1 MGNRVARAVSKHHRA
16 ARSDARACPSLLD
29 VYFAPDLTCPK
40 RLARFLMSL
49 AYAVEVLSSQ
59 CVKLM
64 FERTLLETVDS
75 QVFGLSDEHVY
86 KHLKLCHTAIVS
98 AEPSDENFECKLMFL
113 SANTNETPSC
123 VVTLA
128 QTLSG
133 DKELCCALDDKKFT
147 KKLLQACL
155 HAASRLHKNVVA
167 STPGVFCDFLFQSSG
182 RNMCK
187 LKKSLAAIEA
197 TKTSDLTDDPLAL
210 CTRLA
215 AFLIEFAESQS
226 HASNF
231 PSDNVVKKFDTS
243 IGDIVR
249 KSKKALS
256 KLCSPNKPTNE
267 DYVDAVVTRAVM
279 SLRLPFR
286 VGTAATCR
294 LTWHCGRVY
303 LLR

>member
-1 MGNRVARAVSKHHRA
+1 
-16 ARSDARACPSLLD
+16 
-29 VYFAPDLTCPK
+29 
-40 RLARFLMSL
+40 MSL

-98 AEPSDENFECKLMFL
+98 AEPSDENFEF
-113 SANTNETPSC
+113 
-123 VVTLA
+123 TLA